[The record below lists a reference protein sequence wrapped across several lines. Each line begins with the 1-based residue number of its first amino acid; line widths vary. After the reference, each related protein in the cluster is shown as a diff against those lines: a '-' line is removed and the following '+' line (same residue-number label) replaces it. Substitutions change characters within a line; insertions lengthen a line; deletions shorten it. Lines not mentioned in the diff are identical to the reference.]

1 MRTALGGCNWNS
13 KTDAPPQ
20 TGNTTTTTERYM
32 TVKPIKE
39 LTWRDIS
46 HLEIILADMVDE
58 DVASKLPDM
67 GDAEYYT
74 EALKRFNEWKEDKR

>member
-1 MRTALGGCNWNS
+1 MSKAQEAALKAFPGQAFIHDRCVFKFGYEQAE
-13 KTDAPPQ
+13 KDLA
-20 TGNTTTTTERYM
+20 
-32 TVKPIKE
+32 

-58 DVASKLPDM
+58 DVAGKLPDM

-74 EALKRFNEWKEDKR
+74 EALKRFNEWRKENDKD